1 MLMLPISCTV
11 RRAASCMASS
21 ALLLALAVPVP
32 VFAGYQTWTGTGPRA
47 RSIEQIVRDPHNARR
62 FWAASFGAGVYRS
75 IDGGV
80 SWTSER
86 TGFFNTFVR
95 CIAVNP
101 VHSDSVWA
109 GTNDGVYLSAD
120 GGTTWTQK
128 LATTRSVR
136 AIAIHP
142 IKRGTVY
149 AGVFGLGVYKSLNAG
164 ATWNPTNLG
173 LLNTDVRDLALQPD
187 KPDTILAGTG
197 TGGGLHKSVN
207 GGLTWTQ
214 NTDASLYQGAVS
226 AIRYDLTDKQFKT
239 IYIALADRGVA
250 KSTNGGNSWGRIN
263 QGLSSFRT
271 NSLAVVDT
279 LRYVSTDDRGV
290 FVTSLTD
297 TMWHPVGVG
306 IPAAFASQGLH
317 VSAFKADTAWVGTDG
332 GGIYRST
339 NRGATWTQLDGGLL
353 STFGFAV
360 HVSPVSHRVYDATGF
375 GDQLWWSDDSGA
387 NWTKTS
393 YLSNHSSE
401 RDIAFDP
408 FDANRM
414 YVAVY
419 GVGVFRSDDGGVTFF
434 QPDSGQAGL
443 VNKNVRP
450 VIALHDAPGH
460 LLVGTGSGV
469 YESFDFGA
477 SWGPTGAMPPSTSI
491 RSLDE
496 ATDGSGCWYA
506 GTDSA
511 GVYRSTNHGASWT
524 NPNTGLGSLFVRSLL
539 VDSSNGTTVFA
550 GTDSGVYQSA
560 DHGVTWSATATGLP
574 LSGSVRSIAQDSA
587 HPSQFFC
594 ALFGVGVFRSTNRGS
609 TWEALFS
616 QSGLASTNVYSLAV
630 DGPLNTLYAGSDAGV
645 QALSGFP
652 VTAGVAD
659 GPAVVSLA
667 MAISPNPARAGDA
680 TIRFTLPRG
689 GPVSLA
695 IYDVNGRC
703 VRGLLRGAQPA
714 GAHELRWDGRTNE
727 GTAVSPGLYFAR
739 LSHSGAAT
747 TSRLVVPER

>member
-1 MLMLPISCTV
+1 MLMRSIFRV
-11 RRAASCMASS
+11 ARRALPCLAAST
-21 ALLLALAVPVP
+21 LLLALAVPAP
-32 VFAGYQTWTGTGPRA
+32 VLAGSQTWTGSGPRA
-47 RSIEQIVRDPHNARR
+47 RSIENIVRDPLDARR

-80 SWTSER
+80 TWTSER

-95 CIAVNP
+95 CLAVNP

-109 GTNDGVYLSAD
+109 GANDGVYLSAD
-120 GGTTWTQK
+120 GGVTWTQK

-142 IKRGTVY
+142 TRRGTVY
-149 AGVFGLGVYKSLNAG
+149 AGVFGLGVYKTLNTG
-164 ATWNPTNLG
+164 TTWNPTNLG

-187 KPDTILAGTG
+187 KPDTILVGTG

-207 GGLTWTQ
+207 GGLTWVQ
-214 NTDASLYQGAVS
+214 NTDASIYQGAVS
-226 AIRYDLTDKQFKT
+226 CIRYDLTDKQSKT
-239 IYIALADRGVA
+239 LYVALADRGVA
-250 KSTNGGNSWGRIN
+250 KSTNGGNSWSRIN
-263 QGLSSFRT
+263 RGLTSFRT

-279 LRYVSTDDRGV
+279 LRYVSTDDQGV
-290 FVTSLTD
+290 FVTTLND
-297 TMWHPVGVG
+297 TMWHPAGAG

-353 STFGFAV
+353 ATFGFAV
-360 HVSPVSHRVYDATGF
+360 HVSPVSHRVFDATGF
-375 GDQLWWSDDSGA
+375 GDQFWWSDDSGA

-401 RDIAFDP
+401 RDVAFDP
-408 FDANRM
+408 FDANRI
-414 YVAVY
+414 YVSIY

-450 VIALHDAPGH
+450 VVALHDAPGH

-469 YESFDFGA
+469 YESIDAGA
-477 SWGPTGAMPPSTSI
+477 TWGPTGAMPPSTSV

-496 ATDGSGCWYA
+496 AADGSGCWYA

-511 GVYRSTNHGASWT
+511 GVYRSTNRGVSWT
-524 NPNTGLGSLFVRSLL
+524 NPNGGLLSLFVRSLL
-539 VDSSNGTTVFA
+539 VDASNGTTVFA
-550 GTDSGVYQSA
+550 GTDNGVYRSA
-560 DHGVTWSATATGLP
+560 DHGITWSATSAGLP
-574 LSGSVRSIAQDSA
+574 LMGSVRSIAQDPV
-587 HPSQFFC
+587 HPSQVFC
-594 ALFGVGVFRSTNRGS
+594 ALYGVGVFRSTDHGT
-609 TWEALFS
+609 TWSALFS

-630 DGPLNTLYAGSDAGV
+630 DGPLNTIYAGTDAGV
-645 QALSGFP
+645 QALTGFP
-652 VTAGVAD
+652 VTADVAD
-659 GPAVVSLA
+659 GPAAARLA
-667 MAISPNPARAGDA
+667 MAVSPNPARAGDA
-680 TIRFTLPRG
+680 TIRFTLPHG
-689 GPVSLA
+689 GPVALA

-703 VRGLLRGAQPA
+703 VRGLLRGAQRA
-714 GAHELRWDGRTNE
+714 GAHELRWDGRTDE
-727 GTAVSPGLYFAR
+727 GSAAAPGLYFAR
-739 LSHSGAAT
+739 LAHSGSAT
-747 TSRLVVPER
+747 TARLVVTGR